1 LATVARDSVPIT
13 PNADTARVEP
23 ITSCGYE
30 QTLLRGATRQQRS
43 QGLSSHPGNTFVLEN
58 LDLSFAKA
66 STDAK
71 ISPRFPSP
79 FVGMTAPCSRCP
91 FLLIPSLGRTGSGKR
106 SRRIGLPN
114 RNSLLLPVTRSGSR
128 PPAILLISKSA
139 RLLASHKLDCFLSS
153 TRSCLGVRIR
163 RISGFAPD
171 CYAAA

>member
-1 LATVARDSVPIT
+1 MATVARDSVPIT

-91 FLLIPSLGRTGSGKR
+91 FLLIPSLGRTRSGKR
-106 SRRIGLPN
+106 SRRIALPR
-114 RNSLLLPVTRSGSR
+114 RNSLLLPVTTVRLDEKVNRWRTVCTPMSPEKMKKKARKTRLSGLSNSG
-128 PPAILLISKSA
+128 PPQK
-139 RLLASHKLDCFLSS
+139 
-153 TRSCLGVRIR
+153 T
-163 RISGFAPD
+163 
-171 CYAAA
+171 